1 MPFGRNNAKLY
12 FASTCNKRK
21 AVTQLSPDL
30 SIIQKFSPWLFQSV
44 SQIKNTPGGIFCKS
58 TILKRGNN
66 EASLRN
72 GRRMIAELFIYNQ
85 PWATNIKKRKKRKE
99 IIGYPNIRRIEKLS
113 IDSNIFELATVELI
127 KLMDTSTVN
136 FSISISRIDNRWI
149 NQIDA

>member
-1 MPFGRNNAKLY
+1 MRIGTL
-12 FASTCNKRK
+12 
-21 AVTQLSPDL
+21 
-30 SIIQKFSPWLFQSV
+30 
-44 SQIKNTPGGIFCKS
+44 IKD
-58 TILKRGNN
+58 
-66 EASLRN
+66 
-72 GRRMIAELFIYNQ
+72 
-85 PWATNIKKRKKRKE
+85 WRKKRKE